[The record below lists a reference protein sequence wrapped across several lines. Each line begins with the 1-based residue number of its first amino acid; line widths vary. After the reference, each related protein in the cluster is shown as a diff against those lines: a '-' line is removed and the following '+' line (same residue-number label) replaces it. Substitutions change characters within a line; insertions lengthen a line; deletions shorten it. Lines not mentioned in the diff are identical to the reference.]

1 MIPDH
6 DDSDIPLGVECAWP
20 GRIEQPRAIPGERQQ
35 RRLAEA
41 WRRLVVALQANRRSN
56 WAR

>member
-1 MIPDH
+1 MILEQDH
-6 DDSDIPLGVECAWP
+6 SDIPLGVECAWP
-20 GRIEQPRAIPGERQQ
+20 GTIDSPRAMPGEPRQ